1 MPDSKSASHD
11 WDTSQLVSHEDKHRK
26 RFHRWQRFHIA
37 LFIGSFLCS
46 LAGILAFG
54 LLLKNFDQFCP
65 LFADPRVRWD
75 GDEQRYVFDVNNS
88 TSGSLET
95 CRFCLFTTVA
105 SFIYAFLWV
114 WIFCSFFGT
123 VTAIPKEQISA
134 PWKVVP
140 PAVLLTCLFSSLML
154 VCAILVTVG
163 QATFCASLERQ
174 MRLRCSDAQGK
185 EWRPG
190 KVEMSNFYTLFSR
203 SEFAMWLAA
212 AFWFLNSIL
221 LCGRCVVRPKASAT
235 AVAASDA
242 GSPAKHRHSHTT

>member
-140 PAVLLTCLFSSLML
+140 PAVPAHLPILLTD
-154 VCAILVTVG
+154 A
-163 QATFCASLERQ
+163 
-174 MRLRCSDAQGK
+174 RLRH
-185 EWRPG
+185 PG
-190 KVEMSNFYTLFSR
+190 DGGSGDLLRLVGAANATSMLRRARKGMETWQSRNEQFLHTLLEIR
-203 SEFAMWLAA
+203 